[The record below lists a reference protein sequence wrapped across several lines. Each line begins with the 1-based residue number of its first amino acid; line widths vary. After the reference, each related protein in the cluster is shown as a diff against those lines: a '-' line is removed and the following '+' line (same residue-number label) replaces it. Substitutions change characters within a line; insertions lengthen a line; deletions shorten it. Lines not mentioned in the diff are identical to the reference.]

1 MTRIFEG
8 AQLTSG
14 APHVMWT
21 RVKGA
26 SVPNWTTLFS
36 RRTAPYH
43 RGRTRFLPP
52 SRRALVTPIPR
63 SRTHFQKSSS
73 LERVRRQGDTPL
85 HHTHE
90 RAHISCH
97 CTPCTYM
104 PLFFPS
110 SISTGPEEHHPSSG
124 DHMPQQVYSSAS
136 ESESPWAS
144 LANNDPSSAPKKK
157 ID

>member
-43 RGRTRFLPP
+43 RGAHKISPAKP
-52 SRRALVTPIPR
+52 SGVGHTHPPIPNPLSEVFFPR
-63 SRTHFQKSSS
+63 EGPSTRKHTPTPHPRARPH
-73 LERVRRQGDTPL
+73 LLPL
-85 HHTHE
+85 HTMYIY
-90 RAHISCH
+90 AS
-97 CTPCTYM
+97 
-104 PLFFPS
+104 FFPPRLVPDRK
-110 SISTGPEEHHPSSG
+110 STTLLPVITCHNKSTRQRQNQNHLGPVLPI
-124 DHMPQQVYSSAS
+124 MTRQVH
-136 ESESPWAS
+136 
-144 LANNDPSSAPKKK
+144 LKK
-157 ID
+157 D

>member
-1 MTRIFEG
+1 MSCGPESRVLLSQIG
-8 AQLTSG
+8 PLSSPA
-14 APHVMWT
+14 APPLIT
-21 RVKGA
+21 G
-26 SVPNWTTLFS
+26 
-36 RRTAPYH
+36 
-43 RGRTRFLPP
+43 GRTRFLPP

-73 LERVRRQGDTPL
+73 LERVRRQGNTPL

-136 ESESPWAS
+136 ESETPWAS
-144 LANNDPSSAPKKK
+144 LAN
-157 ID
+157 